1 MLMDNPLELL
11 GITDSNIKITR
22 FSAESVNGEKR
33 NVIEARLTYNVDRC
47 SYCESE
53 RVVRN
58 GSKILHTR
66 LTEFHQERFEME
78 LYKQRYLCKEC
89 LKTWSARTDIVE
101 EGHTLS
107 RQLKRSVLHMA
118 REKIKMGP
126 DYPIPLSLIIV
137 QRFDWQAFDCVHEE
151 QQNDDFNR
159 PADDFL
165 WKSLSQKAIQGA
177 CRFGLEVHQKDPP
190 RVEEHV

>member
-1 MLMDNPLELL
+1 MLMDNTLELL

-47 SYCESE
+47 PEK
-53 RVVRN
+53 VVRN
-58 GSKILHTR
+58 GSKILHTC
-66 LTEFHQERFEME
+66 LTELHQERFEMK

-107 RQLKRSVLHMA
+107 HQLKRSVLHMA
-118 REKIKMGP
+118 REGITATLKEVMISW
-126 DYPIPLSLIIV
+126 L
-137 QRFDWQAFDCVHEE
+137 
-151 QQNDDFNR
+151 
-159 PADDFL
+159 FL
-165 WKSLSQKAIQGA
+165 KT
-177 CRFGLEVHQKDPP
+177 D
-190 RVEEHV
+190 